1 MVGGWACRADP
12 RNLEVRCG
20 RIRKAWGGVVPE
32 GLEAEI
38 WRRSL
43 ERLVGSTITDVWAD
57 ERSVDPS
64 VMSMLPGSR
73 ITRVDRLGKV
83 VLIATDGPTI
93 GLHFGMTGR
102 IEVHGAAP
110 IEQLEYA
117 SGRDLAEWDRFRV
130 WVDDAGTL
138 DPPALRLNDPR
149 RLGRVSIDPDLTH
162 LGVDVFAIDRLSMQ
176 QATQSRRSP
185 IKTVLLDQSAI
196 AGIGNLCAD
205 EVLWWS
211 GIAPQRPSNSLADTE
226 RDALVTAI
234 RQRMPIMLRRGGSTM
249 GVLSP
254 DVRSAAG
261 PCQLDGAV
269 LERSKVGGRTAVWC
283 PGHQH

>member
-1 MVGGWACRADP
+1 MEAQ
-12 RNLEVRCG
+12 CG
-20 RIRKAWGGVVPE
+20 RIQEACGGVVPE

-57 ERSVDPS
+57 ERSVDPG
-64 VMSMLPGSR
+64 VMSMLPGSL

-102 IEVHGAAP
+102 VEVQGAAP
-110 IEQLEYA
+110 IEQLAYA
-117 SGRDLAEWDRFRV
+117 SGRDLAEWDRLRV
-130 WVDDAGTL
+130 WVDDTGTPG
-138 DPPALRLNDPR
+138 PPALRLNDPR

-162 LGVDVFAIDRLSMQ
+162 LGVDLFAIDRLGMR

-185 IKTVLLDQSAI
+185 IKAVLLDQSAV

-211 GIAPQRPSNSLADTE
+211 GIAPQRPANSLTDTE
-226 RDALVTAI
+226 RAALVTAI
-234 RQRMPIMLRRGGSTM
+234 RQRMPIMLCRGGSTM

-261 PCQLDGAV
+261 PCHIDGAM

-283 PGHQH
+283 PDHQH